1 MARKKVLDFSYL
13 DDHLLKFTEFGPI
26 LETQPYAMD
35 ALLLDEQLMA
45 ISHIGL
51 PKTYNP
57 YYGAL
62 KIEHFDP
69 EAFPDFLQLVE
80 YISRFDASSMLAMPG
95 NSLSCRAVEV
105 LGTEAQKERFFHPF
119 LSGPVWTFFAVSEP
133 DIGSDAQHI
142 STALTQDDTGA
153 LILNGH
159 KYFIGGAQKAS
170 TGLVFAK
177 HGHHSRLV
185 MIEPDQYSVHFHVE
199 ALHPYGLLGT
209 ELSALTFDD
218 LPVTEAQL
226 LGGPQN
232 GLRHGMNTISHVFEK
247 HRPLVAAMALGTA
260 YGLLNALDRHGI
272 KGLNHYWRQ
281 YHSLYTLMLRI
292 GDDFHAGSAKVHL
305 TSLLKVRTCR
315 LVESVAYQL
324 AERLPREIWLT
335 DYRLQKRY
343 RDAFAFE
350 YMEGTS
356 NIHRLNAYRSFT
368 ASQGVPL

>member
-1 MARKKVLDFSYL
+1 MARKRVPDFSYL
-13 DDHLLKFTEFGPI
+13 DNHLLKFAEFGPL
-26 LETQPYAMD
+26 LETQPDAMEV
-35 ALLLDEQLMA
+35 LLQDEQLMA
-45 ISHIGL
+45 MSHIGL
-51 PKTYNP
+51 PKAYNH

-62 KIEHFDP
+62 KTEHFDP
-69 EAFPDFLQLVE
+69 EVFPDFLQLAE

-105 LGTEAQKERFFHPF
+105 LGTEAQQERFFRPF
-119 LSGPVWTFFAVSEP
+119 LSDPVWTFFAVSEP
-133 DIGSDAQHI
+133 DVGSDAQHI

-153 LILNGH
+153 LILNGR

-170 TGLVFAK
+170 TGLVLAK

-185 MIEPDQYSVHFHVE
+185 MIEPNQYPAHFQVE

-209 ELSALTFDD
+209 GLSALTFSD

-226 LGGPQN
+226 LGSTQR
-232 GLRHGMNTISHVFEK
+232 GLRQGMNAINYVFEK

-260 YGLLNALDRHGI
+260 YGLLNALDQYGI
-272 KGLNHYWRQ
+272 KGLNDDWRQ
-281 YHSLYTLMLRI
+281 YHAVYALMLRI
-292 GDDFHAGSAKVHL
+292 GDDFHAGRAKVHL
-305 TSLLKVRTCR
+305 TSLLKVRACR
-315 LVESVAYQL
+315 LVESVANQL

-368 ASQGVPL
+368 ASQGSPL